1 MSQANRTT
9 ALHIVS
15 AALTVLTTGGSEL
28 LESRWG
34 LTTPAARAAE
44 TPAAAPAIPPNQPAP
59 NERSPR
65 DVVAALNDALLGVLR
80 QSNDLDYAGRFT
92 LLAPILENMFDLE
105 YMARQAVGRSFLDL
119 DEPQRQAWYTLFKDY
134 MTANYA
140 ARFDHF
146 SDQQF
151 EILGEEPGA
160 KDTVLVRTRVI
171 DPAAENVDLSYRMHR
186 TDGAWKVADVYLK
199 GTVSELALRR
209 SEYASV
215 LKRDG
220 FEALIANVKA
230 KIADFANPTD
240 D

>member
-1 MSQANRTT
+1 MPNVNRRT

-15 AALTVLTTGGSEL
+15 AALFALGSGAGASTARAQDSLTAAPAS
-28 LESRWG
+28 
-34 LTTPAARAAE
+34 PAAEAA
-44 TPAAAPAIPPNQPAP
+44 PAAAQTPL
-59 NERSPR
+59 E
-65 DVVAALNDALLGVLR
+65 VVAALNDALLDVLR
-80 QSNDLDYAGRFT
+80 KSNDLDYGGRFT
-92 LLAPILENMFDLE
+92 LLAPILESKFDLE
-105 YMARQAVGRSFLDL
+105 YMARQAVGRAFLDL
-119 DEPQRQAWYTLFKDY
+119 DETQRQAWYGLFKDY

-140 ARFDHF
+140 SRFDHF
-146 SDQQF
+146 SDQKF

-171 DPAAENVDLSYRMHR
+171 DPAAENVDLSYRMHL

-220 FEALIANVKA
+220 FEALAANVKA
-230 KIADFANPTD
+230 KIADFANPSD